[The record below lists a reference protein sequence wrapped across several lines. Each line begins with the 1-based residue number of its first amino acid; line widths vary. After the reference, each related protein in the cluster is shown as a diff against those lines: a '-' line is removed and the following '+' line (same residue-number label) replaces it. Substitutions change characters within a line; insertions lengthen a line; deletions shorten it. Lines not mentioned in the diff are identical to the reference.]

1 MDKDEKCNYD
11 AMFLFAIVVGYITGK
26 IAEWIIEII

>member
-1 MDKDEKCNYD
+1 MDKDEKYNYG
-11 AMFLFAIVVGYITGK
+11 AMFLFAIVVGYIIGK